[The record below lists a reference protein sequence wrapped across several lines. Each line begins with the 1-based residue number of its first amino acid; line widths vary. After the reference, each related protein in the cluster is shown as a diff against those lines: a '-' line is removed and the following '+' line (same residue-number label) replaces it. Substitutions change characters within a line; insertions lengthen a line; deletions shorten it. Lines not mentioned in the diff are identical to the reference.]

1 MPPYLPIILVLLAA
15 YLMGSCPTSLLVSRR
30 VKGIDIRQHGSGNA
44 GATNVLR
51 SVGWKAALLV
61 AVVDVGKGALAAGA
75 LPLLLPEGGP
85 LDRVAA
91 GSLAGACAVAGHVYP
106 VFAGFRGGKGVGTAA
121 GMMASLH
128 PLALLA
134 CVPVFAAVVLLTRM
148 VSLASM
154 LGALAFP
161 LSLWLIRGTGW
172 VAANPVAFWTPVGI
186 AVFIL
191 FTHRSN
197 VRRILTGTENRF
209 GKKREDRFTIETQRT
224 RR

>member
-1 MPPYLPIILVLLAA
+1 MPPYLPPALVLLAA
-15 YLMGSCPTSLLVSRR
+15 YLAGSCPTSLLVSRQ

-51 SVGWKAALLV
+51 SVGWKAALFV
-61 AVVDVGKGALAAGA
+61 AAVDVGKGALAAGV

-85 LDRVAA
+85 LDRLAA
-91 GSLAGACAVAGHVYP
+91 GSLAGACSVVGHVYP

-121 GMMASLH
+121 GMMATLH

-134 CVPVFAAVVLLTRM
+134 CVPVFAGVVAITRM

-161 LSLWLIRGTGW
+161 LLLWGLRGTGW
-172 VAANPVAFWTPVGI
+172 AEANPVAFWTPAGI
-186 AVFIL
+186 AAFIL

-197 VRRILTGTENRF
+197 LRRILSGTENRLSRE
-209 GKKREDRFTIETQRT
+209 KK
-224 RR
+224 

>member
-1 MPPYLPIILVLLAA
+1 MPPYLPLALVLSAA
-15 YLMGSCPTSLLVSRR
+15 YLAGSCPTSLLVSRR

-61 AVVDVGKGALAAGA
+61 AAVDVGKGALAAGA

-85 LDRVAA
+85 LDRLAA
-91 GSLAGACAVAGHVYP
+91 GSLAGACAVVGHVYP

-121 GMMASLH
+121 GMMAALH
-128 PLALLA
+128 PLTLLA
-134 CVPVFAAVVLLTRM
+134 CVPVFVGAVLLTRM

-161 LSLWLIRGTGW
+161 LLLWALRGTGW
-172 VAANPVAFWTPVGI
+172 VEANPVAFWTPVGI
-186 AVFIL
+186 AAFIV

-197 VRRILTGTENRF
+197 VRRILSGTENRF
-209 GKKREDRFTIETQRT
+209 SREKK
-224 RR
+224 